1 MSIAESTFLG
11 LFFFND
17 TATTEIYTL
26 SLHDALP
33 IFEMIKQSCRFRGDI
48 KHRNAVLVLAE
59 TCAHRHLAIRMKGEA
74 LNPVTHVFD
83 HAGDRGYF
91 QRQINDRYVAKL
103 GAEWHGTLTNQR
115 QFPVQ
120 ADAKNIRYIKQFRI
134 DSRFYFHLTQV
145 THLVVDKRIPMDGC
159 RIIIEKALGRNDTI
173 ALWGDPKAGEPV
185 VLRTAADF
193 DQLAIPNRTEERRV
207 GKECRSPGWPWH

>member
-1 MSIAESTFLG
+1 MPRTDGQAAVAVAG
-11 LFFFND
+11 LEELLVFAQFILTHHIVNFD
-17 TATTEIYTL
+17 AAGGRRTDKQFVPFRREL
-26 SLHDALP
+26 DALADAAGV
-33 IFEMIKQSCRFRGDI
+33 EMIKQSCRFRGDI

-91 QRQINDRYVAKL
+91 QRQIDNRYVTKL

-120 ADAKNIRYIKQFRI
+120 ADAKNIRYIKQLRI

-145 THLVVDKRIPMDGC
+145 THLVVDKRIPMD
-159 RIIIEKALGRNDTI
+159 A
-173 ALWGDPKAGEPV
+173 
-185 VLRTAADF
+185 
-193 DQLAIPNRTEERRV
+193 
-207 GKECRSPGWPWH
+207 